1 MLTKLPGGRDDKEE
15 ESTAGKERERRP
27 QRRTIPPN
35 PPHPTPTTPGHS
47 LVSPCLGL
55 WLGAGAGG
63 LHRKVWRRKT
73 KPQRPKLARR
83 CGRETLCGCS
93 CALT

>member
-1 MLTKLPGGRDDKEE
+1 MLTKLPGRRDDKEE
-15 ESTAGKERERRP
+15 ESTAGKKRERRP
-27 QRRTIPPN
+27 QRRTIPPL
-35 PPHPTPTTPGHS
+35 PHPTPATPGHS